1 MAVFMECYEISIKLI
16 SLIRI
21 ILIAKSIYLLSEDVY
36 ILTKNKKKKISKTDY
51 V

>member
-16 SLIRI
+16 NLIRI

-36 ILTKNKKKKISKTDY
+36 ILTKNKNKKISKTDY